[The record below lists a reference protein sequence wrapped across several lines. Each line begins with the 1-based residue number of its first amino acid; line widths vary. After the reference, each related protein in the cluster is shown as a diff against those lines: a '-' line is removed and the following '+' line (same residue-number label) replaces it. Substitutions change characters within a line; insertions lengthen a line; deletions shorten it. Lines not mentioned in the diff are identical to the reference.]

1 MKQIYVTNNE
11 VELQMLIGI
20 LESQGILHKYKQM
33 GQEIILE

>member
-20 LESQGILHKYKQM
+20 LESQGIFAQVQTDGAGDYF
-33 GQEIILE
+33 